1 MKQPICLF
9 DSGIGGLTVLKKL
22 IGKFPNENYIYL
34 ADLINVPFG
43 DKTKEEIEDIA
54 KGIIEWLSR
63 FNPKFIVMACNTS
76 STILSSKLSTLPPQ
90 RGEARSA
97 GQSGNSQFDIPI
109 FGMIDS
115 CAKETAGS
123 NYKKVSVWATKLVIE
138 NSGYTKA
145 INKLNPDIQVEE
157 IACPKLVPMIE
168 SVGFNGLDKQSIIK
182 EYLDEISNDS
192 ESLIL
197 GCTHYPIIENDLI
210 KLTNLK
216 LIDPADSLTS
226 ELESYLTKDGK
237 IANESKISIYTTAQL
252 EKIEKFARIYLCTNV
267 CVRLVDLQKTKV

>member
-1 MKQPICLF
+1 MNKKPICLF

-22 IGKFPNENYIYL
+22 TEKFPNENYIYL

-43 DKTKEEIEDIA
+43 DKTKEEIENIA

-76 STILSSKLSTLPPQ
+76 STILSSQLSAL
-90 RGEARSA
+90 S
-97 GQSGNSQFDIPI
+97 SQFDIPI

-115 CAKETAGS
+115 CAKEIAGS
-123 NYKKVSVWATKLVIE
+123 NYKKVSVWATKLVVE
-138 NSGYTKA
+138 NNGYKNA
-145 INKLNPDIQVEE
+145 IKNLNTDITIEE

-168 SVGFNGLDKQSIIK
+168 GMKFNNLDKQSIIK
-182 EYLDEISNDS
+182 EYLDEISDDS
-192 ESLIL
+192 GSLIL

-216 LIDPADSLTS
+216 LINPADSLIS
-226 ELESYLTKDGK
+226 ELESYLIKDGK
-237 IANESKISIYTTAQL
+237 ITNESKISVYTTAQL
-252 EKIEKFARIYLCTNV
+252 EKLEKFTRVYLCTNV
-267 CVRLVDLQKTKV
+267 CVKLVDLQKIKV